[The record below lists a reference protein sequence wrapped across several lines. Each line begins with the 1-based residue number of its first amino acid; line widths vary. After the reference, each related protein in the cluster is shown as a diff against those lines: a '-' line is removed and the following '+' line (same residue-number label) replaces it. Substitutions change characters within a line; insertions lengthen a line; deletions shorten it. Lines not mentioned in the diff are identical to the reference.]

1 MVPILMYHY
10 VSELPADADVY
21 RRNLTV
27 SPANF
32 ETQMQYL
39 AEAGYHPITLTD
51 LQFHLVEG
59 RALPENPIV
68 LTFDDGYRDAYTV
81 VFPILQSHDF
91 VATFFILATP
101 AHQEHPAYLTWEM
114 IEEMAAAGMA
124 MQGHGRDHV
133 DLRGLS
139 YDMLIYQMMGVK
151 EALEQHTG
159 RPVSFFCY
167 PSGRYDANTI
177 AVLQQI
183 GYLGAVTTQHGRVHT
198 QYDLYTL
205 DRVRINGSDSLEAFI
220 YKLTPH

>member
-1 MVPILMYHY
+1 MYHY
-10 VSELPADADVY
+10 VSELPENADVY

-27 SPANF
+27 NPADF
-32 ETQMQYL
+32 EAQMQYL
-39 AEAGYHPITLTD
+39 AEANYHPITLTD
-51 LQFHLVEG
+51 LYLHLTEG

-81 VFPILQSHDF
+81 VFPTLQRYDF

-114 IEEMAAAGMA
+114 IDEMAAAGMA

-139 YDMLIYQMMGVK
+139 YEMLIYQMMGVK

-159 RPVSFFCY
+159 QTVSFFCY

-177 AVLQQI
+177 AVLEQI

-198 QYDLYTL
+198 RYDLFTL
-205 DRVRINGSDSLEAFI
+205 DRVRISGSDSLEGFI